1 MEPNAATVKRTPP
14 FSVRLLVRMIRA
26 YQRVSRYT
34 PPTCRFIPSC
44 SEYTAQAF
52 VVHGMWRGSWLAL
65 RRIVRCHPFCPGGYD
80 PVPGTDP
87 TVFEGGEDK
96 TEVDNSVPGASVTST
111 GKRPELVSVTP
122 AFGKES

>member
-1 MEPNAATVKRTPP
+1 MGENAATPTANRISP

-34 PPTCRFIPSC
+34 PPTCRFMPSC

-52 VVHGMWRGSWLAL
+52 VLHGPWRGGWLAL

-80 PVPGTDP
+80 PVPGAVSTPVGTPEP
-87 TVFEGGEDK
+87 TLLATKEPDLPD
-96 TEVDNSVPGASVTST
+96 TA
-111 GKRPELVSVTP
+111 RAAP